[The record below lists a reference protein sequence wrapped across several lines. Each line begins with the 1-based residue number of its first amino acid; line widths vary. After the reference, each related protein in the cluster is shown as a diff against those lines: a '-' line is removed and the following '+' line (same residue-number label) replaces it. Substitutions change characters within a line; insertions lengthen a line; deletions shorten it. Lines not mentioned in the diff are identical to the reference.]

1 MCVEN
6 VVHRLS
12 LDLTKPDAW
21 PRVEVQKDNARTMV
35 VSLTQNGRPYWIAD
49 GVTAVFSARKP
60 DGNKLFNGCTV
71 EKNAV
76 RYDFTDQ
83 TTNVAGITECEIL
96 LYSGDERILASP
108 RFELAVDDL
117 IHQDG
122 DIPESATEVTALTQ
136 MVAAGTAM
144 IEDLREAL
152 AGLDGVEEILTEA
165 RAAAQEA
172 EASKTAANGAAAAAQ
187 TASGVASQAATA
199 AQTARTGAETA
210 AGSAGEQAAAA
221 AASAQEAGTA
231 RNLAE
236 RARDTAAGAA
246 GAAEQS
252 AADAASAADR
262 AEQAAAQGG
271 GRSDTADAV
280 RGVGEVPF
288 AMVSFTDD
296 DCRREVYHR
305 KDATPDEPSLWEL
318 IRDLGI
324 PYALAC
330 PPGSIYDPED
340 PMEGNEDYLT
350 VGELQEMY
358 EGGVG
363 ISCHHWRQYNMDEYE
378 SAEAYGADLDR
389 SLEQLRAWGIRDV
402 LTVSYPQGVIHEDY
416 LEEARKRFRMGFC
429 VTHGINTIPYAS
441 HRMDRYEVFPTGEA
455 YRADSTLA
463 LAEAKER
470 VAELAR
476 EGGWLVFMTHAWYD
490 TFSAADLRELV
501 RYIREDMGIP
511 IVGIND
517 ALRATGNVVEVGSIS
532 KPLEEM
538 AHPFFVVDAAGA
550 VHTNA
555 LHRYDRAEVEK
566 TLINAAWHEGYVLSA
581 ASGNL
586 VSKDGSHRRV
596 SVDLT
601 VKPGETYWLSCSA
614 VYGNAAYAVVE
625 GPAGGLKDAYQVA
638 NTAEG
643 EVLTDHEVVIPAGGT
658 ILRVSCDLSIQPEGW
673 TIYRVRYPD
682 EPEEITPTVTVE
694 RVEGGV
700 KFTATDSN
708 GTTEA
713 VLEDGPQGEQ
723 GPAGPQGEQGPAGPQ
738 GEPGP
743 AGPQGEQGPA
753 YELTD
758 SDIKDITA
766 EVLAGMGEVP
776 GGGGGAT
783 GWQYV
788 SEVETAEEV
797 NKVGLTIPD
806 WPTEVFAYI
815 IIPGSDTLTSEV
827 RVSAWERDYVSMG
840 SHELT
845 LDKVTTSERQY
856 YAYANRYGEKVLM
869 RQTVYAQYPSSG
881 TQRMLGGKWHEK
893 TGDLFVLSVNYG
905 ASVMP
910 VGTKL
915 YLYAR

>member
-1 MCVEN
+1 MEVTQA
-6 VVHRLS
+6 LT
-12 LDLTKPDAW
+12 LDIGVYRPAPTVYAKQGDAGSRFLTVKLLRFGEAYALPEGITAHLRAEKPDKTGIFD
-21 PRVEVQKDNARTMV
+21 PVVIREDGTLLVELTEQVLACAGTVRADICL
-35 VSLTQNGRPYWIAD
+35 VSG
-49 GVTAVFSARKP
+49 
-60 DGNKLFNGCTV
+60 
-71 EKNAV
+71 E
-76 RYDFTDQ
+76 
-83 TTNVAGITECEIL
+83 
-96 LYSGDERILASP
+96 
-108 RFELAVDDL
+108 
-117 IHQDG
+117 G
-122 DIPESATEVTALTQ
+122 DILSAMPFEIRAIRAPLGKKAESSNELLTL
-136 MVAAGTAM
+136 MELVG
-144 IEDLREAL
+144 R
-152 AGLDGVEEILTEA
+152 GEEL
-165 RAAAQEA
+165 QEA
-172 EASKTAANGAAAAAQ
+172 VAAAAECAEEAQTVLMATNQAGKDAITAQ
-187 TASGVASQAATA
+187 TAAEAAAKEAKDAQLAAKSSELEAKSQAERSEA
-199 AQTARTGAETA
+199 AAKRAEEAA
-210 AGSAGEQAAAA
+210 AGG
-221 AASAQEAGTA
+221 
-231 RNLAE
+231 
-236 RARDTAAGAA
+236 AGA
-246 GAAEQS
+246 
-252 AADAASAADR
+252 

-658 ILRVSCDLSIQPEGW
+658 ILRVSCDLNIQPEGW

-682 EPEEITPTVTVE
+682 EPEEITPAVTVE

-743 AGPQGEQGPA
+743 A
-753 YELTD
+753 YELTND
-758 SDIKDITA
+758 DIKDITA
-766 EVLAGMGEVP
+766 EVLAALPVWT
-776 GGGGGAT
+776 GGA
-783 GWQYV
+783 Y
-788 SEVETAEEV
+788 
-797 NKVGLTIPD
+797 
-806 WPTEVFAYI
+806 
-815 IIPGSDTLTSEV
+815 
-827 RVSAWERDYVSMG
+827 
-840 SHELT
+840 
-845 LDKVTTSERQY
+845 
-856 YAYANRYGEKVLM
+856 
-869 RQTVYAQYPSSG
+869 
-881 TQRMLGGKWHEK
+881 
-893 TGDLFVLSVNYG
+893 
-905 ASVMP
+905 
-910 VGTKL
+910 
-915 YLYAR
+915 